1 MKRFTIT
8 LLIFSLL
15 TTLFVSCNVAD
26 SPISTETSL
35 DETLTEE
42 ETTLSDTDTTALIET
57 ESVEQSKPSEST
69 PSETESIETNP
80 VETELPEKDLVL
92 YQSDR
97 VLAEKFNFDDPSTF
111 EAIVKDQGYRY
122 YVFYRLMIQGVST
135 AESYTIYL
143 DKSYNLLETTTF
155 RQGQYSKYL
164 SDEEFLKKLS
174 DAVELIDKKTAPYT
188 SNPRYSLMEDSGYLC
203 VYFEEIV
210 DIDPPRVDDYGNT
223 SGCNIDH
230 EHIIFLEKICRLPY

>member
-1 MKRFTIT
+1 MRRFLIT
-8 LLIFSLL
+8 LLIISVCSALFSACDAS
-15 TTLFVSCNVAD
+15 V
-26 SPISTETSL
+26 PQ
-35 DETLTEE
+35 ETLPKEALNDTGSDSQELQEDTVATIAESDSLE
-42 ETTLSDTDTTALIET
+42 ETTESESKNTTTETTPPEET
-57 ESVEQSKPSEST
+57 EIPGRDLILYAADQVLLEKYKFSDS
-69 PSETESIETNP
+69 SIFKVTIE
-80 VETELPEKDLVL
+80 
-92 YQSDR
+92 
-97 VLAEKFNFDDPSTF
+97 
-111 EAIVKDQGYRY
+111 DQGYRY
-122 YVFYRLMIQGVST
+122 YVFYRLAIQGVST

-164 SDEEFLKKLS
+164 SDEEFLQKLS
-174 DAVELIDKKTAPYT
+174 DAVELIGKKTAPYT
-188 SNPRYSLMEDSGYLC
+188 SNPRYFLMEDSGYLC